1 MRPSSLPK
9 EILENKRK
17 HNSFNNVT
25 LMYNNRIVS
34 IAQHVHGKDDHGE
47 PLTTMEVAVM
57 PQGTDDD
64 WFIVYYNESPN
75 SLINALYDV
84 MKHID
89 GDN

>member
-1 MRPSSLPK
+1 MRPSSLPNDV
-9 EILENKRK
+9 LERK
-17 HNSFNNVT
+17 SRFNTVT

-47 PLTTMEVAVM
+47 PLTTMEIAVL

-75 SLINALYDV
+75 SLINALQDV

-89 GDN
+89 QNN

>member
-1 MRPSSLPK
+1 MRPSSLPND
-9 EILENKRK
+9 ILEKKSR
-17 HNSFNNVT
+17 FNTVT
-25 LMYNNRIVS
+25 LMYNNRIIS

-47 PLTTMEVAVM
+47 PLTTMEIAVI

>member
-9 EILENKRK
+9 EILENKMK

-25 LMYNNRIVS
+25 LMYNERIIS
-34 IAQHVHGKDDHGE
+34 IAQNVHGKDDHNE
-47 PLTTMEVAVM
+47 PLTTMEVAVI
-57 PQGTDDD
+57 PHGTDDD
-64 WFIVYYNESPN
+64 WFIVYYNESPS

-84 MKHID
+84 MRYID